1 MPSILSGTKAYFTN
15 LDWLDY
21 FLTFFDIVI
30 VAAIVYLIFVFVKG
44 TRASRIIYGVI
55 LLGLIL
61 VLGRL
66 LNLETLNWVLR
77 HATTLIIVAIP
88 VVFQPELRRALEK
101 LGRARFIREVLSRKQ
116 MGQIINEL
124 IKTVRVLQKNNV
136 GALIIIKRQTGLDDY
151 IESGTEINAKLSSE
165 LLLNLFYPNS
175 PLHDGAVIIKGGKIA
190 AAGCMLPISEGEY
203 SYTHGTRHRAAL
215 GITEETDAIAV
226 VISEERGSVSIS
238 YNGKLLENIKEEE
251 LEEKLLGLLK
261 EVK

>member
-1 MPSILSGTKAYFTN
+1 MPAFFSGTKAYFAN
-15 LDWLDY
+15 LEWLDY
-21 FLTFFDIVI
+21 FLTFLDVAI
-30 VAAIVYLIFVFVKG
+30 VAVIVYLIFVFVKG

-77 HATTLIIVAIP
+77 HITTLIIVAIP
-88 VVFQPELRRALEK
+88 VVFQPELRRALGK
-101 LGRARFIREVLSRKQ
+101 LGRARFFRDVLSRKQ
-116 MGQIINEL
+116 IGQIINEL

-136 GALIIIKRQTGLDDY
+136 GALFVVKRQTGLDDY
-151 IESGTEINAKLSSE
+151 IESGTEIDAKFSSE

-175 PLHDGAVIIKGGKIA
+175 PLHDGAVIIRDGKIA

-215 GITEETDAIAV
+215 GVTEETDAVAI
-226 VISEERGSVSIS
+226 VISEERGAISIS
-238 YNGKLLENIKEEE
+238 HNGKLIEDIDEEE
-251 LEEKLLGLLK
+251 LEEQLLELLK
-261 EVK
+261 DVK